1 MPDTKTVGFVAKTLA
16 EKRGL
21 TLNAFARKAGLAPS
35 TLWNVYQGTAKT
47 VRPYTL
53 KAMADALGVTPEDL
67 CHEDILSREL
77 PTMADTVT
85 EVAKPRAPVP
95 TGVPLYKISKIDT
108 ALRGD
113 TGGADD
119 RVPPPP
125 FEEYKG
131 FTLIAL
137 TVPAGYSESLGLE
150 NGDVVYIRPWFEEKA
165 VPIAGDVVIAEVN
178 GRPLP
183 ILLRWKD
190 QMPEGVHP
198 RGNVI
203 AFARSWI

>member
-1 MPDTKTVGFVAKTLA
+1 MK
-16 EKRGL
+16 
-21 TLNAFARKAGLAPS
+21 PS
-35 TLWNVYQGTAKT
+35 TEGYVIGQLIARMNTTCTQLAKVAGVAPT
-47 VRPYTL
+47 TLYRLTSGEIQSVRASTL
-53 KAMADALGVTPEDL
+53 LLIANALGVTPEDL
-67 CHEDILSREL
+67 RHEDILNREL
-77 PTMADTVT
+77 PTMADTVA
-85 EVAKPRAPVP
+85 EVAKPRAPVQS
-95 TGVPLYKISKIDT
+95 GVPLYKINKIDT

-113 TGGADD
+113 TGEADD
-119 RVPPPP
+119 RVPSPP

-150 NGDVVYIRPWFEEKA
+150 NGDVVYIRPWGEEKA

-183 ILLRWKD
+183 MLLRWKD

-198 RGNVI
+198 RGSVI

>member
-1 MPDTKTVGFVAKTLA
+1 MKPSTEGYVIGQLA
-16 EKRGL
+16 IKRGL
-21 TLNAFARKAGLAPS
+21 SHIQLARKADVAPTTIYRLVSGEAQSVRAS
-35 TLWNVYQGTAKT
+35 TLLMIAN
-47 VRPYTL
+47 
-53 KAMADALGVTPEDL
+53 ALGVTPEDL
-67 CHEDILSREL
+67 RHEDILNREL

-85 EVAKPRAPVP
+85 EVAKPRAPVQS
-95 TGVPLYKISKIDT
+95 GVPLYKINKIDT

-150 NGDVVYIRPWFEEKA
+150 NGDVVYIRPWGEEKA

-183 ILLRWKD
+183 MLLRWKD

>member
-1 MPDTKTVGFVAKTLA
+1 MKPSTEGYVIGQLA
-16 EKRGL
+16 IKRGL
-21 TLNAFARKAGLAPS
+21 SHIQLARKADVAPTTIYRLVSGEAQSVRAS
-35 TLWNVYQGTAKT
+35 TLLMIAN
-47 VRPYTL
+47 
-53 KAMADALGVTPEDL
+53 ALGVSPEDL
-67 CHEDILSREL
+67 RHEDILNQEL

-85 EVAKPRAPVP
+85 EVAKPRAPVQS
-95 TGVPLYKISKIDT
+95 GVPLYKINKIDT

-113 TGGADD
+113 TGEADD
-119 RVPPPP
+119 RVPSPP

-150 NGDVVYIRPWFEEKA
+150 NGDVVYIRPWGEEKA

-183 ILLRWKD
+183 MLLRWKD

-198 RGNVI
+198 RGSVI

>member
-1 MPDTKTVGFVAKTLA
+1 MKPSTEGYVIGQLA
-16 EKRGL
+16 IKRGL
-21 TLNAFARKAGLAPS
+21 SHIQLARKADVAPTTIYRLVSGEAQSVRAS
-35 TLWNVYQGTAKT
+35 TLLMIAN
-47 VRPYTL
+47 
-53 KAMADALGVTPEDL
+53 ALGVTPEDL
-67 CHEDILSREL
+67 RHEDILNREL

-85 EVAKPRAPVP
+85 EVVKPRAPVQS
-95 TGVPLYKISKIDT
+95 GVPLYKINKIDT

-150 NGDVVYIRPWFEEKA
+150 NGDVVYIRPWGEEKA

-183 ILLRWKD
+183 MLLRWKD

-203 AFARSWI
+203 AFARSWV

>member
-1 MPDTKTVGFVAKTLA
+1 MKPSTEGYVIGQLA
-16 EKRGL
+16 IKRGL
-21 TLNAFARKAGLAPS
+21 SHIQLARKADVAPTTIYRLVSGEAQSVRAS
-35 TLWNVYQGTAKT
+35 TLLMIAN
-47 VRPYTL
+47 
-53 KAMADALGVTPEDL
+53 ALGVTPEDL
-67 CHEDILSREL
+67 RHEDILNREL
-77 PTMADTVT
+77 PTMADTVA
-85 EVAKPRAPVP
+85 EVAKPRAPVQS
-95 TGVPLYKISKIDT
+95 GVPLYKINKIDT

-113 TGGADD
+113 TGEADD

-125 FEEYKG
+125 FEEYRG
-131 FTLIAL
+131 FTLVAL

-150 NGDVVYIRPWFEEKA
+150 NGDVVYIRPWGEEKA

-183 ILLRWKD
+183 MLLRWKD

>member
-1 MPDTKTVGFVAKTLA
+1 MKPSTEGYVIGQLA
-16 EKRGL
+16 IKRGL
-21 TLNAFARKAGLAPS
+21 SHIQLARKADVAPTTIYRLVSGEAQSVRAS
-35 TLWNVYQGTAKT
+35 TLLMIAN
-47 VRPYTL
+47 
-53 KAMADALGVTPEDL
+53 ALGVTPEDL
-67 CHEDILSREL
+67 RHEDILSREL
-77 PTMADTVT
+77 PTMADTVA
-85 EVAKPRAPVP
+85 EVAKPRAPVQS
-95 TGVPLYKISKIDT
+95 GVPLYKINKLDT
-108 ALRGD
+108 ALRGN
-113 TGGADD
+113 TGEADD

-183 ILLRWKD
+183 MLLRWKD

-198 RGNVI
+198 RGSVI

>member
-1 MPDTKTVGFVAKTLA
+1 MKPSTEGYVIGQLA
-16 EKRGL
+16 IKRGL
-21 TLNAFARKAGLAPS
+21 SHIQLARKADVAPTTIYRLVSGEAQSVRAS
-35 TLWNVYQGTAKT
+35 TLLMIAN
-47 VRPYTL
+47 
-53 KAMADALGVTPEDL
+53 ALGVTPEDL
-67 CHEDILSREL
+67 RHEDILNREL
-77 PTMADTVT
+77 PTMADTVA
-85 EVAKPRAPVP
+85 EVAKPRAPVQS
-95 TGVPLYKISKIDT
+95 GVPLYKINKIDT

-150 NGDVVYIRPWFEEKA
+150 NGDVVYIRPWGEEKA

-183 ILLRWKD
+183 MLLRWKD

-203 AFARSWI
+203 AFARSWA

>member
-1 MPDTKTVGFVAKTLA
+1 MKPSTEGYVIGQLA
-16 EKRGL
+16 IKRGL
-21 TLNAFARKAGLAPS
+21 SHIQLARKADVAPTTIYRLVSGEAQSVRAS
-35 TLWNVYQGTAKT
+35 TLLMIAN
-47 VRPYTL
+47 
-53 KAMADALGVTPEDL
+53 ALGVTPEDL
-67 CHEDILSREL
+67 RHEDILSREL
-77 PTMADTVT
+77 PTMADTVA
-85 EVAKPRAPVP
+85 EVAKPRAPVQS
-95 TGVPLYKISKIDT
+95 GVPLYKINKIDT

-113 TGGADD
+113 TGGTDD

-125 FEEYKG
+125 FEEYMG

-150 NGDVVYIRPWFEEKA
+150 NGDVVYIRPWGEEKA

-183 ILLRWKD
+183 MLLRWKD
-190 QMPEGVHP
+190 QMPDGVHP
-198 RGNVI
+198 RGSVI

>member
-1 MPDTKTVGFVAKTLA
+1 MK
-16 EKRGL
+16 
-21 TLNAFARKAGLAPS
+21 PS
-35 TLWNVYQGTAKT
+35 TEGYVIGQLIARMNTTCTQLAKVAGVAPT
-47 VRPYTL
+47 TLYRLTSGEIQSVRASTL
-53 KAMADALGVTPEDL
+53 LLIANALGVTPEDL
-67 CHEDILSREL
+67 RHEDILNREL
-77 PTMADTVT
+77 PTMADTVA
-85 EVAKPRAPVP
+85 EVAKPRAPVQS
-95 TGVPLYKISKIDT
+95 GVPLYKINKIDT

-113 TGGADD
+113 TGEADD

-150 NGDVVYIRPWFEEKA
+150 NGDVVYIRPWGEEKA

-183 ILLRWKD
+183 MLLRWKD

-198 RGNVI
+198 RGSVI

>member
-1 MPDTKTVGFVAKTLA
+1 MKPSTEGYVIGQLA
-16 EKRGL
+16 LKRGL
-21 TLNAFARKAGLAPS
+21 SQIQLARKADVAPTTIYRLVSGEAQSVRAS
-35 TLWNVYQGTAKT
+35 TLLMIAN
-47 VRPYTL
+47 
-53 KAMADALGVTPEDL
+53 ALGVTPEDL
-67 CHEDILSREL
+67 RHEDILNREL
-77 PTMADTVT
+77 PTMADTVA
-85 EVAKPRAPVP
+85 EVSKPRAPVQS
-95 TGVPLYKISKIDT
+95 GVPLYKINKIDT

-150 NGDVVYIRPWFEEKA
+150 NGDVVYIRPWFEENA
-165 VPIAGDVVIAEVN
+165 VPIAGDVVIAEVY

-198 RGNVI
+198 RGSVI
-203 AFARSWI
+203 AFARSWV

>member
-1 MPDTKTVGFVAKTLA
+1 MKPSTEGYVIGQLA
-16 EKRGL
+16 IKRGL
-21 TLNAFARKAGLAPS
+21 SHIQLARRADVAPTTIYRLVSGEAQSVRAS
-35 TLWNVYQGTAKT
+35 TLLMIAN
-47 VRPYTL
+47 
-53 KAMADALGVTPEDL
+53 ALGVTPEDL
-67 CHEDILSREL
+67 RHEDILNREL

-85 EVAKPRAPVP
+85 EVAKPRAPVQS
-95 TGVPLYKISKIDT
+95 GVPLYKINKIDS

-150 NGDVVYIRPWFEEKA
+150 NGDVVYIRPWGEEKA
-165 VPIAGDVVIAEVN
+165 VPIEGDVVIAEVY

-203 AFARSWI
+203 AFARSWV

>member
-16 EKRGL
+16 EKRGF

-35 TLWNVYQGTAKT
+35 TLWNVYRGTAKT

-67 CHEDILSREL
+67 CHEDILNREL
-77 PTMADTVT
+77 PTMADTVA
-85 EVAKPRAPVP
+85 EVSKPRAPVP
-95 TGVPLYKISKIDT
+95 TGIPLYKINQVDA
-108 ALRGD
+108 ALRED
-113 TGGADD
+113 FSTVKAT
-119 RVPPPP
+119 VPPPP

-150 NGDVVYIRPWFEEKA
+150 NGDVVYIRPWGEEKA

-183 ILLRWKD
+183 MLLRWKD

-198 RGNVI
+198 RGSVI

>member
-1 MPDTKTVGFVAKTLA
+1 MKPSTEGYVIGQLA
-16 EKRGL
+16 LKRGL
-21 TLNAFARKAGLAPS
+21 SQIQLARKADVAPTTIYRLVSGEAQSVRAS
-35 TLWNVYQGTAKT
+35 TLLMIAN
-47 VRPYTL
+47 
-53 KAMADALGVTPEDL
+53 ALGVTPEDL
-67 CHEDILSREL
+67 RHEDILNREL
-77 PTMADTVT
+77 PTMADTVA
-85 EVAKPRAPVP
+85 EVSKPRAPVP
-95 TGVPLYKISKIDT
+95 TGIPLYKINRVDA
-108 ALRGD
+108 ALRED
-113 TGGADD
+113 FSTVKAT
-119 RVPPPP
+119 VPPPP

-150 NGDVVYIRPWFEEKA
+150 NGDVVYIRPWGEEKA

-183 ILLRWKD
+183 MLLRWKD

>member
-1 MPDTKTVGFVAKTLA
+1 MKPSTEGYVIGQLA
-16 EKRGL
+16 IKRGL
-21 TLNAFARKAGLAPS
+21 SHIQLARKADVAPTTIYRLVSGEAQSVRAS
-35 TLWNVYQGTAKT
+35 TLLMIAN
-47 VRPYTL
+47 
-53 KAMADALGVTPEDL
+53 ALGVTPEDL
-67 CHEDILSREL
+67 RHEDILNHEL
-77 PTMADTVT
+77 PTMADTVA
-85 EVAKPRAPVP
+85 EVAKPRTPVQS
-95 TGVPLYKISKIDT
+95 GVPLYKINKIDT
-108 ALRGD
+108 ALRGNARE
-113 TGGADD
+113 ADD

-150 NGDVVYIRPWFEEKA
+150 NGDVVYIRPWGEEKA

-183 ILLRWKD
+183 MLLRWKD
-190 QMPEGVHP
+190 QMPDGVYP

-203 AFARSWI
+203 AFARSWV

>member
-1 MPDTKTVGFVAKTLA
+1 MKPSTEGYVIGQLA
-16 EKRGL
+16 IKRGL
-21 TLNAFARKAGLAPS
+21 SHIQLARKADVAPTTIYRLVSGEAQSVRAS
-35 TLWNVYQGTAKT
+35 TLLMIAN
-47 VRPYTL
+47 
-53 KAMADALGVTPEDL
+53 ALGVTPEDL
-67 CHEDILSREL
+67 RHEDILNREL
-77 PTMADTVT
+77 PTMADTVA
-85 EVAKPRAPVP
+85 EVAKPRAPVQS
-95 TGVPLYKISKIDT
+95 GVPLYKINKIDT

-150 NGDVVYIRPWFEEKA
+150 NGDVVYIRPWGEEKA

-183 ILLRWKD
+183 MLLRWKD

-203 AFARSWI
+203 AFARSWV

>member
-1 MPDTKTVGFVAKTLA
+1 MKPSTEGYVIGQLA
-16 EKRGL
+16 IKRGL
-21 TLNAFARKAGLAPS
+21 SHIQLARKADVAPTTIYRLVSGEAQSVRAS
-35 TLWNVYQGTAKT
+35 TLLMIAN
-47 VRPYTL
+47 
-53 KAMADALGVTPEDL
+53 ALGVTPEDL
-67 CHEDILSREL
+67 RHEDILNREL

-85 EVAKPRAPVP
+85 EVAKPRAPVQS
-95 TGVPLYKISKIDT
+95 GVPLYKINKIDT

-113 TGGADD
+113 TGEADD

-183 ILLRWKD
+183 MLLRWKD

-203 AFARSWI
+203 AFARSWV

>member
-1 MPDTKTVGFVAKTLA
+1 MKPSTEGYVIGQLA
-16 EKRGL
+16 LKRGL
-21 TLNAFARKAGLAPS
+21 SQIQLARKADVAPTTIYRLVSGEAQSVRAS
-35 TLWNVYQGTAKT
+35 TLLMIAN
-47 VRPYTL
+47 
-53 KAMADALGVTPEDL
+53 ALGVTPEDL
-67 CHEDILSREL
+67 RHEDILNREL

-85 EVAKPRAPVP
+85 EVAKPRAPVQS
-95 TGVPLYKISKIDT
+95 GVPLYKINKIDT

-113 TGGADD
+113 TGEADD

-150 NGDVVYIRPWFEEKA
+150 NGDVVYIRPWFEETA
-165 VPIAGDVVIAEVN
+165 VPIAGDVVIAEVY

-183 ILLRWKD
+183 VLLRWKD

-203 AFARSWI
+203 AFARSWV

>member
-1 MPDTKTVGFVAKTLA
+1 MKPSTEGYVIGQLA
-16 EKRGL
+16 LKRGL
-21 TLNAFARKAGLAPS
+21 SQIQLARKADVAPTTIYRLVSGEAQTVRAS
-35 TLWNVYQGTAKT
+35 TLLMIAN
-47 VRPYTL
+47 
-53 KAMADALGVTPEDL
+53 ALGVTPEDL
-67 CHEDILSREL
+67 RHEDILNREL
-77 PTMADTVT
+77 PTMADTVA
-85 EVAKPRAPVP
+85 EVSKPRAPVQS
-95 TGVPLYKISKIDT
+95 GVPLYKINKIDT

-113 TGGADD
+113 TGGTDD

-150 NGDVVYIRPWFEEKA
+150 NGDVVYIRPWFEEPA
-165 VPIAGDVVIAEVN
+165 VPIAGDVVIAEVY

-183 ILLRWKD
+183 VLLRWKD

-203 AFARSWI
+203 AFARSWV

>member
-1 MPDTKTVGFVAKTLA
+1 MK
-16 EKRGL
+16 
-21 TLNAFARKAGLAPS
+21 PS
-35 TLWNVYQGTAKT
+35 TEGYVIGQLIARMNTTCTQLAKAAGVAPT
-47 VRPYTL
+47 TLYRLTSGEIQSVRASTL
-53 KAMADALGVTPEDL
+53 LLIANALGVTPEDL
-67 CHEDILSREL
+67 RHEDILNREL
-77 PTMADTVT
+77 PTMADTVA
-85 EVAKPRAPVP
+85 EVSKPRAPVQS
-95 TGVPLYKISKIDT
+95 GVPLYKISKIDT

-150 NGDVVYIRPWFEEKA
+150 NGDVVYIRPWGEENA

-183 ILLRWKD
+183 MLLRWKD

-198 RGNVI
+198 RGSVI
-203 AFARSWI
+203 AFARSWV

>member
-1 MPDTKTVGFVAKTLA
+1 MK
-16 EKRGL
+16 
-21 TLNAFARKAGLAPS
+21 PS
-35 TLWNVYQGTAKT
+35 TEGYVIGQLIARMNTTCTQLAKVAGVAPT
-47 VRPYTL
+47 TLYRLTSGEIQSVRASTL
-53 KAMADALGVTPEDL
+53 LLIANALGVTPEDL
-67 CHEDILSREL
+67 RHEDILNREL

-113 TGGADD
+113 TGEADD

-150 NGDVVYIRPWFEEKA
+150 NGDVVYIRPWGEEKA

-183 ILLRWKD
+183 MLLRWKD

-198 RGNVI
+198 RGSVI
-203 AFARSWI
+203 AFARSWV

>member
-1 MPDTKTVGFVAKTLA
+1 MK
-16 EKRGL
+16 
-21 TLNAFARKAGLAPS
+21 PS
-35 TLWNVYQGTAKT
+35 TEGYVIGQLIARMNTTCTQLARVAGVAPTTLYRLTSGEIQS
-47 VRPYTL
+47 VRASTL
-53 KAMADALGVTPEDL
+53 LLIANALGVTPEDL
-67 CHEDILSREL
+67 RHEDILNQEL
-77 PTMADTVT
+77 PTMADSVT
-85 EVAKPRAPVP
+85 EVAKPPAPVP

-150 NGDVVYIRPWFEEKA
+150 NGDVVYIRPWGEEKA

-183 ILLRWKD
+183 MLLRWKD

>member
-1 MPDTKTVGFVAKTLA
+1 MK
-16 EKRGL
+16 
-21 TLNAFARKAGLAPS
+21 PS
-35 TLWNVYQGTAKT
+35 TEGYVIGQLIAKMNT
-47 VRPYTL
+47 TCTQLAKVAGVAPTTLYRLTSGEIQSVRSSTL
-53 KAMADALGVTPEDL
+53 LLIANALGVTPEDL
-67 CHEDILSREL
+67 RHEDILNREL

-85 EVAKPRAPVP
+85 EVAKPRAPVQS
-95 TGVPLYKISKIDT
+95 GVPLYKINKIDT

-113 TGGADD
+113 TGEADD

-150 NGDVVYIRPWFEEKA
+150 NGDVVYIRPWGEEKA

-183 ILLRWKD
+183 MLLRWKD

-198 RGNVI
+198 RGSVI

>member
-1 MPDTKTVGFVAKTLA
+1 MK
-16 EKRGL
+16 
-21 TLNAFARKAGLAPS
+21 PS
-35 TLWNVYQGTAKT
+35 TEGYVIGQLIARMNTTCTQLAKVAGVAPT
-47 VRPYTL
+47 TLYRLTSGEIQSVRASTL
-53 KAMADALGVTPEDL
+53 LLIANALGVTPEDL
-67 CHEDILSREL
+67 RHEGILNREL
-77 PTMADTVT
+77 PTMADTVA
-85 EVAKPRAPVP
+85 EVAKPRAPVQS
-95 TGVPLYKISKIDT
+95 GVPLYKINKIDT

-113 TGGADD
+113 TGEADD

-150 NGDVVYIRPWFEEKA
+150 NGDVVYSRPWGEEKA

-183 ILLRWKD
+183 MLLRWKD

-198 RGNVI
+198 RGSVI

>member
-1 MPDTKTVGFVAKTLA
+1 MK
-16 EKRGL
+16 
-21 TLNAFARKAGLAPS
+21 PS
-35 TLWNVYQGTAKT
+35 TEGYVIGQLIARMNTTCTQLAKVAGVAPT
-47 VRPYTL
+47 TLYRLTSGEIQSVRASTL
-53 KAMADALGVTPEDL
+53 LLIANALGVTPEDL
-67 CHEDILSREL
+67 RHEDILNREL

-85 EVAKPRAPVP
+85 EVAKPRAPVQS
-95 TGVPLYKISKIDT
+95 GVPLYKINKIDT

-183 ILLRWKD
+183 MLLRWKD

>member
-1 MPDTKTVGFVAKTLA
+1 MK
-16 EKRGL
+16 
-21 TLNAFARKAGLAPS
+21 PS
-35 TLWNVYQGTAKT
+35 TEGYVIGQLIARMNTTCTQLAKVAGVAPT
-47 VRPYTL
+47 TLYRLTSGEIQSVRASTL
-53 KAMADALGVTPEDL
+53 LLIANALGVTPEDL
-67 CHEDILSREL
+67 RHEDILNREL
-77 PTMADTVT
+77 PTMADTVA
-85 EVAKPRAPVP
+85 EVAKPRAPVQS
-95 TGVPLYKISKIDT
+95 GVPLYKINKIDT

-113 TGGADD
+113 TGEADD

-150 NGDVVYIRPWFEEKA
+150 NGDVVYSRPWGEEKA

-183 ILLRWKD
+183 MLLRWKD

-198 RGNVI
+198 RGSVI